1 MQKPA
6 CKEKMGRMKNSRGAT
21 LLLSLL
27 FFILCAV
34 VGSVILTAATAA
46 SGRLSGLAQQEED
59 YYTVTSAAE
68 YLASLLEGTQV
79 VIRNSGTQEDPLPTV
94 TDADGDA
101 LSAEN
106 AGLNLLLKRESF
118 NSSDQQ
124 NLEDL
129 YSLYVSN
136 GGTLSGSQ
144 DTDPKTPLY
153 FLLDPQKGADS
164 TTASSGHPAVVS
176 YLLKKDFS
184 VVFDV
189 YPAVE
194 SGSGGN
200 QYTRGSWHIRVTVP
214 ARVDRNMGEDREDR
228 YQIYWD
234 QADISRV
241 S

>member
-1 MQKPA
+1 MQKSA
-6 CKEKMGRMKNSRGAT
+6 RKDKTGWRRNSRGAT

-46 SGRLSGLAQQEED
+46 SGRLAGLAQQEED

-79 VIRNSGTQEDPLPTV
+79 VIRNSGTQEKPIPTV
-94 TDADGDA
+94 TDASGNV
-101 LSAEN
+101 LLAEKE
-106 AGLNLLLKRESF
+106 GINLLLKRDSF
-118 NSSDQQ
+118 NSADQQ

-129 YSLYVSN
+129 YSLYVAN
-136 GGTLSGSQ
+136 DGTLSASQ
-144 DTDPKTPLY
+144 STDPKTPLY
-153 FLLDPQKGADS
+153 FLLDPYKGTDS
-164 TTASSGHPAVVS
+164 SAASSGHPAVVS
-176 YLLKKDFS
+176 YVLKKDFS

-200 QYTRGSWHIRVTVP
+200 SYTRGSWHICVTVP
-214 ARVDRNMGEDREDR
+214 ARVNRNQGEDREDR

-234 QADISRV
+234 QADISRA